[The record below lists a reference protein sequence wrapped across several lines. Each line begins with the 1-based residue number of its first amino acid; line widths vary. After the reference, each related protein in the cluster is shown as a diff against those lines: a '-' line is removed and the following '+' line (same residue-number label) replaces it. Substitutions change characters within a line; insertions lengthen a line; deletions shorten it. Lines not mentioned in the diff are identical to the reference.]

1 MTAPLLA
8 AASHSKSEKL
18 AQRLSRI
25 IARLHQGEH
34 IDKHQLAI
42 EFDVDVRTIERDLHQ
57 RLHGI
62 AERNAQGLWQLTHKA
77 RSTIPA
83 RHLHDYAH
91 MAGTKHLFP
100 NNSLDYLVEQLAT
113 PEQRRATH
121 VQPVPHEDLGG
132 GTRTFMA
139 LQAAIE
145 QHHTCH
151 FTYKTKPRSAQ
162 PYRLI
167 HKNGVWYLAA
177 EEAGR
182 LKNFSVA
189 LIEQLQVDSSTP
201 FTPKRTHL
209 DYIATKDDVWFTEQT
224 TEVLLRVAPE
234 IAHYFARRQLLPHQ
248 QHRQD
253 SDGSLLVTTQI
264 NHINQL
270 LPVVRYWLPH
280 VRIVQPK
287 AWEEELVKGLREV
300 LGQWGELEMAD
311 NPTATILQKDLS

>member
-1 MTAPLLA
+1 MIATDLA
-8 AASHSKSEKL
+8 ATTPSKGEKL

-25 IARLHQGEH
+25 IARLHQGEL
-34 IDKHQLAI
+34 IDKHQLAA
-42 EFDVDVRTIERDLHQ
+42 EFEVDVRTIERDLHQ

-62 AERNAQGLWQLTHKA
+62 AERNPQGQWQLTHSA

-83 RHLHDYAH
+83 RHLHDYAR
-91 MAGTKHLFP
+91 MAGTERLFP
-100 NNSLDYLVEQLAT
+100 DNSLPYLLNQLRT
-113 PEQRRATH
+113 PEPRRTTH
-121 VQPVPHEDLGG
+121 VQPVPHEDLSGG
-132 GTRTFMA
+132 SRTFTA
-139 LQAAIE
+139 LQTAIE
-145 QHHTCH
+145 HRHTCC
-151 FTYKTKPRSAQ
+151 FTYKAKPRIAH

-189 LIEQLQVDSSTP
+189 LIEQLQVDSDAP
-201 FTPKRTHL
+201 FIPKRSHL
-209 DYIATKDDVWFTEQT
+209 DYIANKDDVWFTEQT

-234 IAHYFARRQLLPHQ
+234 IAHYFARRQLLPQQ

-253 SDGSLLVTTQI
+253 DDGSLLVTTQI

-287 AWEEELVKGLREV
+287 AWEEELVKGLRHALV
-300 LGQWGELEMAD
+300 QWKTPSTHYTTQD
-311 NPTATILQKDLS
+311 